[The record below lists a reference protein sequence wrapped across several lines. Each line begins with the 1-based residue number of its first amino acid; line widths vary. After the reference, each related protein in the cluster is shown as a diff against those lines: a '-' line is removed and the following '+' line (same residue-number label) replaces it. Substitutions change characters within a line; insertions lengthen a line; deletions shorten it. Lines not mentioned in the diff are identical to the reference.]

1 MKDEQ
6 EDKRKADK
14 KVEKKKDEERRRK
27 GREAK
32 AGWAATQDKRE
43 VLRVRVKTD
52 RAALESDRRYEQD
65 QLRGRDEAAKR
76 KVEKEAIAREK
87 RRFEADVEDRARQQ
101 GK

>member
-1 MKDEQ
+1 VKDEQ

-43 VLRVRVKTD
+43 GLRVRLKTD
-52 RAALESDRRYEQD
+52 RAATESDRRYEQEE
-65 QLRGRDEAAKR
+65 LKAKDEAAKR
-76 KVEKEAIAREK
+76 KLEKEATAREK
-87 RRFEADVEDRARQQ
+87 RRFEADLEDRARQQ